1 MRAENLIRRMVHVR
15 IVVFG
20 SLGAQAGAAEHFE
33 KAQLQLLRLHHEHIV
48 KGLAEGR
55 VILLRQAGDQ
65 IQMLVDVA
73 AGFDFHHG
81 TGQLGEI
88 LAALDQLVRLVIGR
102 LHADFEAEDSRR
114 RILGQKIQHLR
125 PHNIRCNLE
134 LEYTA
139 LMVVDQELE
148 HFHRIAAV
156 DVEGAVQELD
166 DLGPVVDQIE
176 QIRLH
181 PLNIVIAYADLNT
194 R

>member
-1 MRAENLIRRMVHVR
+1 
-15 IVVFG
+15 
-20 SLGAQAGAAEHFE
+20 
-33 KAQLQLLRLHHEHIV
+33 
-48 KGLAEGR
+48 
-55 VILLRQAGDQ
+55 
-65 IQMLVDVA
+65 MLVDVA

-88 LAALDQLVRLVIGR
+88 LAAFDQLIRLVIGG
-102 LHADFEAEDSRR
+102 LHAYFEAEDARR
-114 RILGQKIQHLR
+114 RVLGKEIQHLR
-125 PHNIRCNLE
+125 THNIRCNLE
-134 LEYTA
+134 LEHTA

-148 HFHRIAAV
+148 HLHRIAAV

-166 DLGPVVDQIE
+166 NLGSVVDQIE